1 MPCMRLRRYLMQS
14 DFKAREMQNAKA
26 LLEKELKVA
35 THLHQIEKEKYEE
48 KKKSSLFSK
57 IKTFFS
63 NLL

>member
-1 MPCMRLRRYLMQS
+1 MQS